1 MVINWQEIAIGLLA
15 FVSAVGGWFLRELW
29 NAVKDLRRDL
39 GALQVH
45 VADQYVKGPDFDAAV
60 NRILNAI
67 DDIRKD
73 LNRKEDRK

>member
-1 MVINWQEIAIGLLA
+1 MIEWQSLAIGILGIL
-15 FVSAVGGWFLRELW
+15 SGISGWLLRELW
-29 NAVKDLRRDL
+29 QAVKDLRRDL